1 MIWFTSDTHFGH
13 ENVLKFT
20 DRPWETIQQMNS
32 VIVANINARVGM
44 NDELYIL
51 GDFSFKMT
59 AQDAYGL
66 RKKITCK
73 KVHLVPGNHDKDWTQ
88 PAVSRAFITEP
99 PICVLK
105 IDGQKIVMS
114 HFPMADWQSMSHSS
128 WHLHGHIHS
137 SGGAYNEFNRKQGL
151 LRYDVGVDA
160 NACAPVSLDELRA
173 WFSGVG
179 EPCGRVKWPWWV
191 NQTGD
196 RQVERELAAYKRE
209 RAN

>member
-1 MIWFTSDTHFGH
+1 MVWFTSDTHFGH

-32 VIVANINARVGM
+32 SIVANINARVGM

-105 IDGQKIVMS
+105 IDGKLVYP
-114 HFPMADWQSMSHSS
+114 F
-128 WHLHGHIHS
+128 
-137 SGGAYNEFNRKQGL
+137 
-151 LRYDVGVDA
+151 
-160 NACAPVSLDELRA
+160 
-173 WFSGVG
+173 
-179 EPCGRVKWPWWV
+179 
-191 NQTGD
+191 
-196 RQVERELAAYKRE
+196 
-209 RAN
+209 

>member
-1 MIWFTSDTHFGH
+1 MILFTSDTHFGH

-73 KVHLVPGNHDKDWTQ
+73 KVHLVPGNHDKATGNQ
-88 PAVSRAFITEP
+88 QVAGSVTMMCYSNTCNTAR
-99 PICVLK
+99 L
-105 IDGQKIVMS
+105 
-114 HFPMADWQSMSHSS
+114 
-128 WHLHGHIHS
+128 
-137 SGGAYNEFNRKQGL
+137 GGAAWPLRL
-151 LRYDVGVDA
+151 LRLGF
-160 NACAPVSLDELRA
+160 LRI
-173 WFSGVG
+173 
-179 EPCGRVKWPWWV
+179 
-191 NQTGD
+191 
-196 RQVERELAAYKRE
+196 
-209 RAN
+209 

>member
-32 VIVANINARVGM
+32 SIVANINARVGM

-66 RKKITCK
+66 R
-73 KVHLVPGNHDKDWTQ
+73 V
-88 PAVSRAFITEP
+88 
-99 PICVLK
+99 
-105 IDGQKIVMS
+105 
-114 HFPMADWQSMSHSS
+114 
-128 WHLHGHIHS
+128 
-137 SGGAYNEFNRKQGL
+137 
-151 LRYDVGVDA
+151 
-160 NACAPVSLDELRA
+160 